1 MPALI
6 GMEPMW
12 CVSSVAGNS
21 STIGR
26 KCVWANRY
34 AFGRRMRQ
42 PQRNHSR
49 RRTRKFAPRA
59 RRQRERGLRVE
70 QRRGRVT
77 PPRTLH
83 LGKKC
88 LLMDQDGYGFCRD
101 GCEMTRLSLAGVY
114 CESLE
119 TKS

>member
-49 RRTRKFAPRA
+49 RRTRKFAPRT
-59 RRQRERGLRVE
+59 RRRRERGLRVE

-88 LLMDQDGYGFCRD
+88 LLIDGSGRLRVLQGWLRDDQVVSSG
-101 GCEMTRLSLAGVY
+101 SLLRELG
-114 CESLE
+114 
-119 TKS
+119 